1 MGVPPSLD
9 KHNMVHVCV
18 CGCVCLCACGCGS
31 VCVCVCVCAC
41 GGVVVAPPL
50 RLHCFAVGSGPQQPA
65 AVALQN
71 RPPLRPPLDQLPRPT
86 LKPPR
91 LRWLVREPH
100 PCSGDVA
107 TRIAVVWG
115 VMPLP
120 CSALACS
127 SAADGWERARDRRRA
142 ALLKPSSSSPSTG
155 MAAPATHMHETIAC
169 SRLGCHHVQQLET
182 RVGAV
187 RRAGTDPP
195 QQYRPMAG
203 ERGQKP
209 QPCLAHV
216 SEYHASI
223 APCLHACT
231 SGICM
236 THVRLEVCLD
246 TRWLR

>member
-1 MGVPPSLD
+1 MGVLPSLD

-107 TRIAVVWG
+107 TRIAVMGCDAVA
-115 VMPLP
+115 VQ
-120 CSALACS
+120 
-127 SAADGWERARDRRRA
+127 RARMFERSGQLGPCTAQALRSAVEAVLQLSIDRHGCTSHAYARNYHLQPSGLPSRA
-142 ALLKPSSSSPSTG
+142 AT
-155 MAAPATHMHETIAC
+155 
-169 SRLGCHHVQQLET
+169 
-182 RVGAV
+182 
-187 RRAGTDPP
+187 
-195 QQYRPMAG
+195 
-203 ERGQKP
+203 
-209 QPCLAHV
+209 
-216 SEYHASI
+216 
-223 APCLHACT
+223 
-231 SGICM
+231 
-236 THVRLEVCLD
+236 
-246 TRWLR
+246 

>member
-107 TRIAVVWG
+107 TRIAVMGCEAVA
-115 VMPLP
+115 VQ
-120 CSALACS
+120 
-127 SAADGWERARDRRRA
+127 RARMF
-142 ALLKPSSSSPSTG
+142 KP
-155 MAAPATHMHETIAC
+155 
-169 SRLGCHHVQQLET
+169 
-182 RVGAV
+182 V
-187 RRAGTDPP
+187 RRTGTDPP

-236 THVRLEVCLD
+236 THVRLAVCLESFGYSMA
-246 TRWLR
+246 TLIGHRRAARWALHDCFMCAQAAQRFVPRM